1 MADFQSPENTD
12 HFPSVTFQAS
22 RLQVGVHQPSED
34 PVDMVLL
41 KLIMLAVRIR
51 QIQARDPVWM
61 KIVNKAA
68 DLLCQVG
75 QDSVFSQHFRL
86 EQCNFARMHESCVAT
101 GIFINS
107 TKMMCHLSWR
117 LCPVPRTALLPIC
130 NIPSVFAPPRRLM
143 SPGSQE
149 QFVGIFLL
157 PTGP

>member
-1 MADFQSPENTD
+1 MANFQSAENTD
-12 HFPSVTFQAS
+12 HFSSVAFQAS

-51 QIQARDPVWM
+51 QIQPCDPVWM

-75 QDSVFSQHFRL
+75 QDSVFRQHFRL
-86 EQCNFARMHESCVAT
+86 ERCNFARMHEGCAASPIV
-101 GIFINS
+101 IPS
-107 TKMMCHLSWR
+107 TKMMCHLSWC
-117 LCPVPRTALLPIC
+117 LCPVPRTASLPIC
-130 NIPSVFAPPRRLM
+130 NVPSVFAPPRRLM

-149 QFVGIFLL
+149 
-157 PTGP
+157 